1 MDSPTV
7 GTTISLMLEAIG
19 AAATGAAGAA
29 EGTTTGVTA
38 GVGAAVAAV
47 ADSSIVQISP
57 PISTVSPS
65 LDLMRKIPLASEG
78 NSKVALSDSSS
89 QSTSS
94 N

>member
-1 MDSPTV
+1 M
-7 GTTISLMLEAIG
+7 SLMLEAG
-19 AAATGAAGAA
+19 LAAATGAAGAA
-29 EGTTTGVTA
+29 AGTTTVAATA
-38 GVGAAVAAV
+38 GVGTAAAAE
-47 ADSSIVQISP
+47 AEASITQINP

-65 LDLMRKIPLASEG
+65 LALMRKVPVASAG

>member
-7 GTTISLMLEAIG
+7 GTTMSLMLDAG
-19 AAATGAAGAA
+19 VAAATGAAGAA
-29 EGTTTGVTA
+29 EETTTASATT
-38 GVGAAVAAV
+38 GVGAAAV
-47 ADSSIVQISP
+47 AEASITQIKP

-65 LDLMRKIPLASEG
+65 LALMRKVPVASAG
-78 NSKVALSDSSS
+78 NSKVALSDSNS